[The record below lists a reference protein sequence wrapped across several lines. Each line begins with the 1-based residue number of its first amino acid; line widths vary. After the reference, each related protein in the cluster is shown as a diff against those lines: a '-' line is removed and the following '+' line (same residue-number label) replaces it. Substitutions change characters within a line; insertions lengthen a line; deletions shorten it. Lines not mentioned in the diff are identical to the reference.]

1 MSDSDSE
8 KDTLKQ
14 EENDDAVA
22 VSDKEVEDETTFADL
37 GIVDVLCDAAKSL
50 GWKKPTKIQKESIPV
65 AIEGRDIIGLA
76 ETGSGKTGAF
86 ALPMLQNLLENPQRL
101 FGLVLTPTREL
112 AFQIAEQF
120 EALGKSIG
128 VKCGVLV
135 GKIFG

>member
-1 MSDSDSE
+1 MSDSDSDKE
-8 KDTLKQ
+8 TSKQ
-14 EENDDAVA
+14 EENDDAM
-22 VSDKEVEDETTFADL
+22 SDKEVEDETAFADL